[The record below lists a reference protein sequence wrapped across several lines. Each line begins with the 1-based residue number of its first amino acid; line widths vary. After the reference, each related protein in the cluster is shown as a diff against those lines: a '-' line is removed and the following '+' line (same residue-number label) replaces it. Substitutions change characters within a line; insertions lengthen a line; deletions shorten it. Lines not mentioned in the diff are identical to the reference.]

1 MLELCTDPQY
11 NARNLLFYNILFFLS
26 SRLYIL
32 CISVFLLWI
41 VLNVET
47 KVEVGVNGVILG
59 YTLKF

>member
-1 MLELCTDPQY
+1 MLGFCF
-11 NARNLLFYNILFFLS
+11 FYSILFFLS

-32 CISVFLLWI
+32 CISVFLLWT

-59 YTLKF
+59 YILKF